1 LVVTAETPEDSSLP
15 ALDSPLGV
23 SAALEDSLLEDFAA
37 LEDSLRGDFAELAD
51 LVALE
56 PDTCVAVAAVL
67 ERAGSWPVASCT

>member
-23 SAALEDSLLEDFAA
+23 SAALEDSLLADFAA
-37 LEDSLRGDFAELAD
+37 VEESLAVED

-56 PDTCVAVAAVL
+56 AFDRVLAVL
-67 ERAGSWPVASCT
+67 EALE